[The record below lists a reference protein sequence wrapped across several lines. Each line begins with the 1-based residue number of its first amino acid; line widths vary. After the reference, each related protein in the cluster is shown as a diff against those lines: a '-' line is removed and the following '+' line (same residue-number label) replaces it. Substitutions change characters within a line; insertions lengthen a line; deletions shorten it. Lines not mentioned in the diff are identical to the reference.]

1 MNVLLICGKE
11 MQKNLEVM
19 CSRARNKR
27 VIGTVTQV
35 DDNIV
40 ELVKTTYR
48 PHCIIWAQG
57 IDFKTDTSELDLI
70 LALQNEFPSTRIIV
84 NLGKPN
90 DELTT
95 ALIENDIYDVVA
107 RVVTDIEFLS
117 LLNTPLSSKEE
128 CERFNKD
135 TYKTKT
141 TTAKQRKKVVVNN
154 KPVFIFLA
162 VIMLATISFVAI
174 VKSKQVTT
182 STAEDTTEASY
193 TIATEYVTDYLLL
206 DSYVLPT
213 EKETEKL
220 TEKLTE
226 KPTEEPTE
234 RKEKATETKSE
245 DKQDKTDKDEDKN
258 ENENSSINSSTSY
271 QTQVQQPP
279 QQSVPQ
285 VQQPI
290 QQPQQSAPQVQQPVQ
305 QPEQS
310 VPQVQQPVQQL
321 EQSVPQVQQPV
332 QQPDPIVDDG
342 LIHFDQD
349 SYTVSVGE
357 TFDIYV
363 TGLAASSG
371 CKWTLTNSAIA
382 EFVSSDTASVTIK
395 AKSKGST
402 VITCTAK
409 SNGATRQ
416 VLVTVK

>member
-11 MQKNLEVM
+11 MQKNLEAM

-84 NLGKPN
+84 NHGKR

-95 ALIENDIYDVVA
+95 ALVENDIYDVVA

-128 CERFNKD
+128 FERFNKE
-135 TYKTKT
+135 THKTKT
-141 TTAKQRKKVVVNN
+141 TTKQRKKVVVNN
-154 KPVFIFLA
+154 KPIFIFLA
-162 VIMLATISFVAI
+162 VIMLVTISFVAI
-174 VKSKQVTT
+174 VKNKQTAT
-182 STAEDTTEASY
+182 ITAEDTTEASY
-193 TIATEYVTDYLLL
+193 TIATEHVTDYLLL

-220 TEKLTE
+220 TEE
-226 KPTEEPTE
+226 PTEEETEPPTE
-234 RKEKATETKSE
+234 KKEETTE
-245 DKQDKTDKDEDKN
+245 KTDRDDKDEDK
-258 ENENSSINSSTSY
+258 EKKEQDNSSNTP
-271 QTQVQQPP
+271 QAQVQQPVQQAP
-279 QQSVPQ
+279 QQSVQVQQPVQQPQQQYVPQVQLPIQQPEQSVPQ

-290 QQPQQSAPQVQQPVQ
+290 QQPQQS
-305 QPEQS
+305 
-310 VPQVQQPVQQL
+310 VPQVQL
-321 EQSVPQVQQPV
+321 PV

-342 LIHFDQD
+342 LIYFDKD

-357 TFDIYV
+357 SFDIYV
-363 TGLAASSG
+363 TGLATSSG

-395 AKSKGST
+395 AKAKGST

>member
-107 RVVTDIEFLS
+107 RVVTDIEFLN

-135 TYKTKT
+135 THKSKSAIGKT
-141 TTAKQRKKVVVNN
+141 RKKVVVNN
-154 KPVFIFLA
+154 KPIFIFLA
-162 VIMLATISFVAI
+162 IIMIATILFVVIMKTKQTDTSANNSATESSLEV
-174 VKSKQVTT
+174 
-182 STAEDTTEASY
+182 
-193 TIATEYVTDYLLL
+193 ATEYVTDYLVM
-206 DSYVLPT
+206 DKYEFPT
-213 EKETEKL
+213 EEETEPP
-220 TEKLTE
+220 TE
-226 KPTEEPTE
+226 KPTERETEPPTE
-234 RKEKATETKSE
+234 KKEQATEKP
-245 DKQDKTDKDEDKN
+245 DKDDKDKN
-258 ENENSSINSSTSY
+258 ENKEKNEQDNSSNTS
-271 QTQVQQPP
+271 QAQVQQPVQQAPQQSEQVQQPVQQQPQQQYVPQVQQPVQQP

-290 QQPQQSAPQVQQPVQ
+290 QQPQQST
-305 QPEQS
+305 
-310 VPQVQQPVQQL
+310 
-321 EQSVPQVQQPV
+321 PQVQQPV

-371 CKWTLTNSAIA
+371 CKWTLTNSAVA
-382 EFVSSDTASVTIK
+382 EFVSSDTTKVTIRAK
-395 AKSKGST
+395 AKGST
-402 VITCTAK
+402 VVTGTAK

>member
-11 MQKNLEVM
+11 MQKNLETM

-70 LALQNEFPSTRIIV
+70 LSLQNEFPSTRIIV
-84 NLGKPN
+84 NHGKR

-95 ALIENDIYDVVA
+95 ALVENDIYDVVA
-107 RVVTDIEFLS
+107 RIVTDIEFLS

-128 CERFNKD
+128 FERFNKD
-135 TYKTKT
+135 THKTKT
-141 TTAKQRKKVVVNN
+141 TTKQRKKVVVNN
-154 KPVFIFLA
+154 KPIFVFLA
-162 VIMLATISFVAI
+162 VIMFVTISFVAI
-174 VKSKQVTT
+174 VKNKQTAT
-182 STAEDTTEASY
+182 ITAEDTTEASY

-206 DSYVLPT
+206 DSYDSPT
-213 EKETEKL
+213 EKE
-220 TEKLTE
+220 TE

-234 RKEKATETKSE
+234 EETEPPTEKKEQATE
-245 DKQDKTDKDEDKN
+245 KTDKDDKDVDENKEKN
-258 ENENSSINSSTSY
+258 EQDNSSNIS
-271 QTQVQQPP
+271 QAQVQQPVQQAP
-279 QQSVPQ
+279 QQSVQLQQPVQQPQQQYIPQ

-290 QQPQQSAPQVQQPVQ
+290 QQPQQSM
-305 QPEQS
+305 
-310 VPQVQQPVQQL
+310 
-321 EQSVPQVQQPV
+321 PQVQQPV

-342 LIHFDQD
+342 LIYFDKD
-349 SYTVSVGE
+349 SYTVAVGGS
-357 TFDIYV
+357 FDVYV
-363 TGLAASSG
+363 TGLATSSG

-382 EFVSSDTASVTIK
+382 EFVSSDTAIVTIK
-395 AKSKGST
+395 AKAKGST

>member
-107 RVVTDIEFLS
+107 RVVTDIEFLN

-135 TYKTKT
+135 THKSKSATVKT
-141 TTAKQRKKVVVNN
+141 RKKVVVNN
-154 KPVFIFLA
+154 KPIFIFLA
-162 VIMLATISFVAI
+162 IIMIATILFVVIMKTKQTDTSANNSATEPSLEV
-174 VKSKQVTT
+174 
-182 STAEDTTEASY
+182 
-193 TIATEYVTDYLLL
+193 ATEYVTDYLVM
-206 DSYVLPT
+206 DNKYEFPT
-213 EKETEKL
+213 EEETEPP
-220 TEKLTE
+220 TE
-226 KPTEEPTE
+226 KPTERETEPPTE
-234 RKEKATETKSE
+234 KKEQATEKP
-245 DKQDKTDKDEDKN
+245 DKDDKDKN
-258 ENENSSINSSTSY
+258 EQDNSSNTS
-271 QTQVQQPP
+271 QAQVQQPVQQP
-279 QQSVPQ
+279 QQSVQVQQPVQQPQQQYVPQ
-285 VQQPI
+285 VQQPQ

-305 QPEQS
+305 QPQQS
-310 VPQVQQPVQQL
+310 A
-321 EQSVPQVQQPV
+321 PQVQQPV
-332 QQPDPIVDDG
+332 QQPDQIVDDG

-349 SYTVSVGE
+349 GYTVSIGE

-371 CKWTLTNSAIA
+371 CKWTLTNSAVA
-382 EFVSSDTASVTIK
+382 EFVSSDTTKVTIK
-395 AKSKGST
+395 AKAKGST
-402 VITCTAK
+402 VVTGTAK

>member
-11 MQKNLEVM
+11 IQKNLEVM

-107 RVVTDIEFLS
+107 RVVTDIEFLN

-135 TYKTKT
+135 THKTKT
-141 TTAKQRKKVVVNN
+141 TTPKQRKKVVVNN
-154 KPVFIFLA
+154 KPIFVFLA
-162 VIMLATISFVAI
+162 VIMLATILFVVI
-174 VKSKQVTT
+174 IKTKQV
-182 STAEDTTEASY
+182 DTNADNSAPEPSFEMT
-193 TIATEYVTDYLLL
+193 TEYVTDYLVM
-206 DSYVLPT
+206 DNKYEFPT
-213 EKETEKL
+213 EEETEPP
-220 TEKLTE
+220 TE
-226 KPTEEPTE
+226 KPTERETEPPTE
-234 RKEKATETKSE
+234 KKEQATEKP
-245 DKQDKTDKDEDKN
+245 DKDDKDKN
-258 ENENSSINSSTSY
+258 EDKETNEQDNSSTTS
-271 QTQVQQPP
+271 QEQVQQPVQQAPQQSVQVQQPVQQQPQQQYVPQVQQPVQQP

-290 QQPQQSAPQVQQPVQ
+290 QQPQQSV
-305 QPEQS
+305 
-310 VPQVQQPVQQL
+310 
-321 EQSVPQVQQPV
+321 QVQQPV

-349 SYTVSVGE
+349 TYTVSVGE

-371 CKWTLTNSAIA
+371 CKWTLTNSAVA
-382 EFVSSDTASVTIK
+382 EFVTSDTTKVTIK
-395 AKSKGST
+395 AKAKGST
-402 VITCTAK
+402 VVTGIAK

-416 VLVTVK
+416 VLITVK